1 MKVHFH
7 RQMLAVVALAIGF
20 AARSMAA
27 MPEIATCT
35 LPGLDEPAR
44 CGEIKV
50 PENPDKPDGRSITI
64 SFAILPATEGAALP
78 DPIVP
83 LYGGPG
89 EQVIAEAGYV
99 ARQFATLRGQRDIL
113 LVDQRG
119 TGQSGAMR
127 CRLFDPASPEI
138 NLQHFAPPTA
148 VETCAHELSARAD
161 LTQYTYL
168 HFARDLERIRKALGY
183 SQFNLYAGSYGTRAA
198 QVYVRAFPKSIR
210 TVILSSVVPP
220 DLVTPLSM
228 AKASQAQF
236 EATFAACKAD
246 ADCSTAFPR
255 LRQEFEELLVRLDAG
270 RVRAPVPGAAVI
282 TLGRGRVVEW
292 LRGKLYRP
300 STAAE
305 LPWLVHQ
312 AHAGNWSPVV
322 DGILAQAREIDAAY
336 SLGLWFAITCSDD
349 VAFLREEDV
358 APATDGTYLGDYRVR
373 QQQAACRAWPEAS
386 LPPDYR
392 EPVHSEIPTMFLSG
406 DMDAA
411 TPLSFTEHVAPGFS
425 DRVEVISRGQGH
437 TEWNECVARL
447 YRQFVESGK
456 ASGIDPT
463 CPAIPRPPFKI

>member
-1 MKVHFH
+1 MTELGH
-7 RQMLAVVALAIGF
+7 RQTLAAVALAIGF
-20 AARSMAA
+20 AARSVAA
-27 MPEIATCT
+27 IPELTHCPI
-35 LPGLDEPAR
+35 PGLDGPAR
-44 CGEIKV
+44 CGEIQV

-64 SFAILPATEGAALP
+64 SFAVLPATGGAALP

-89 EQVIAEAGYV
+89 EQVIGEAGYL
-99 ARQFATLRGQRDIL
+99 AQQFATLRGQRDIL

-119 TGQSGAMR
+119 TGRSGALR
-127 CRLFDPASPEI
+127 CRLFDPASPAVS
-138 NLQHFAPPTA
+138 LQHFVPPKA
-148 VETCAHELSARAD
+148 VETCAHELSAHAD

-198 QVYVRAFPKSIR
+198 QVYLRAFPKSIR

-220 DLVTPLSM
+220 DDVTPLTM
-228 AKASQAQF
+228 ARASQAQF
-236 EATFAACKAD
+236 DATFAACETD
-246 ADCSTAFPR
+246 PDCRTAYPR
-255 LRQEFEELLVRLDAG
+255 LRREFEELLVLLDAG
-270 RVRAPVPGAAVI
+270 RARASIPGAGDA

-322 DGILAQAREIDAAY
+322 DGILAQARETDTAY
-336 SLGLWFAITCSDD
+336 ALGLWLSITCSDD
-349 VAFLREEDV
+349 VAFLQEEEI

-373 QQQAACRAWPEAS
+373 QQQTACRAWPEAS
-386 LPPDYR
+386 LPSGYR
-392 EPVHSEIPTMFLSG
+392 SPVRSEIPTMFLSG

-425 DRVEVISRGQGH
+425 NRVEVVSHGQGH

-447 YRQFVESGK
+447 YRRFVESGK